1 MPSRDD
7 VLDMIDNDK
16 IKTYME
22 GINKQIAYSYP
33 MPNMA
38 QASLFWTAFESA
50 FANIWNGETTD
61 IQAELD
67 TANKSA
73 TKK

>member
-1 MPSRDD
+1 
-7 VLDMIDNDK
+7 
-16 IKTYME
+16 
-22 GINKQIAYSYP
+22 